1 MFTTFAVK
9 FLAWFMSLLLTLGT
23 TFGFFVKPT
32 TKSAENY
39 FDGNIKNVIY
49 LIGDGMGFNHLE
61 KTKAENQVSLAMDT
75 FDIKGSSRTR
85 SFSNAV
91 TDSAAGGTA
100 LAVGVRTTNG
110 VIGAYP
116 LDIYSKYSYPKSI
129 TELCMEMGKLTGVL
143 TTDATSG
150 ATPASFSA
158 HSSDRDNT
166 EDISDDQLASGINL
180 IWGAANG
187 YVTEAAATE
196 SGYEFLADYN
206 DMMALEEG
214 SYSFAQFSGDLWE
227 PESTTEGTPT
237 LEEMAVKAVDL
248 LDDTDEGFFLMI
260 EGAHIDKHSHNN
272 DGEKMKRSLIS
283 FDNTIEAM
291 LEYAKADGETLV
303 IVTAD
308 HETGA
313 IKLKNGEYKYNSG
326 SHSAANVPVLVYGTD
341 KLIESGETLNNYEIP
356 IRIAYILGADE
367 ATFPVAVSTTAVVL
381 RKKSK

>member
-1 MFTTFAVK
+1 
-9 FLAWFMSLLLTLGT
+9 
-23 TFGFFVKPT
+23 
-32 TKSAENY
+32 
-39 FDGNIKNVIY
+39 
-49 LIGDGMGFNHLE
+49 
-61 KTKAENQVSLAMDT
+61 
-75 FDIKGSSRTR
+75 
-85 SFSNAV
+85 
-91 TDSAAGGTA
+91 
-100 LAVGVRTTNG
+100 
-110 VIGAYP
+110 
-116 LDIYSKYSYPKSI
+116 
-129 TELCMEMGKLTGVL
+129 
-143 TTDATSG
+143 
-150 ATPASFSA
+150 
-158 HSSDRDNT
+158 
-166 EDISDDQLASGINL
+166 
-180 IWGAANG
+180 
-187 YVTEAAATE
+187 
-196 SGYEFLADYN
+196 
-206 DMMALEEG
+206 
-214 SYSFAQFSGDLWE
+214 
-227 PESTTEGTPT
+227 
-237 LEEMAVKAVDL
+237 MAVKAVDL

>member
-1 MFTTFAVK
+1 MFTTFTVK
-9 FLAWFMSLLLTLGT
+9 FLAWFMSVLVTLGT
-23 TFGFFVKPT
+23 TFGFFAEPT
-32 TKSAENY
+32 TAAPEVYYDS
-39 FDGNIKNVIY
+39 NIKNVIY

-61 KTKAENQVSLAMDT
+61 KTKAENNVSLAMDT
-75 FDIKGSSRTR
+75 FEIKGSSMTR

-100 LAVGVRTTNG
+100 LSTGIRTTNG

-116 LDIYSKYSYPKSI
+116 LDISSKYSYPKNI
-129 TELCMEMGKLTGVL
+129 TELCMEMGKLTGVV
-143 TTDATSG
+143 TTDSTSG

-166 EDISDDQLASGINL
+166 EEISDDQLASGINL

-187 YVTEAAATE
+187 YVTEDAATE
-196 SGYEFLADYN
+196 NGYDYIAN
-206 DMMALEEG
+206 YDEMMALEEG
-214 SYSFAQFSGDLWE
+214 SYSFAQFSGALWE
-227 PESTTEGTPT
+227 PESVTEGTPT
-237 LEEMAVKAVDL
+237 LEEMAVKAVDI

-272 DGEKMKRSLIS
+272 DGEEMKRSLIS

-313 IKLKNGEYKYNSG
+313 IKLKNGEYKYTSG
-326 SHSAANVPVLVYGTD
+326 SHSAANVPVLVYGTN
-341 KLIESGETLNNYEIP
+341 KLIASGETLNNYEIP
-356 IRIAYILGADE
+356 TRIAYILGADE
-367 ATFPVAVSTTAVVL
+367 TSFPLSISTIVTEAP
-381 RKKSK
+381 KDEK